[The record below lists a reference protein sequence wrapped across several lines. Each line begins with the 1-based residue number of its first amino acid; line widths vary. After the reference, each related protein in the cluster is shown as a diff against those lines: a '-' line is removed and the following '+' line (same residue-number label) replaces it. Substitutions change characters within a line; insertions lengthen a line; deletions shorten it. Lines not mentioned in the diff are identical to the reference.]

1 MSSEQAELHSSFY
14 QTSAQFHSHFI
25 FYCKYLTWHELAVIG
40 FTNKNLNMDVC
51 QKSDFFF
58 IPNIRGFV
66 LHGLIDSCI
75 LFPGSK
81 MKFLHKKNWG
91 DDLIFQ
97 VSASR
102 RLPFSYFVLF

>member
-51 QKSDFFF
+51 QKSDFFYTEYSWLRFTLLNRFMYF
-58 IPNIRGFV
+58 I
-66 LHGLIDSCI
+66 
-75 LFPGSK
+75 
-81 MKFLHKKNWG
+81 
-91 DDLIFQ
+91 
-97 VSASR
+97 SR
-102 RLPFSYFVLF
+102 K